1 MINVIIALVIVA
13 IIGAAIAYI
22 VGAKKKGAKCIGCPA
37 SGECCSV
44 RKATD
49 SQDTGCGC
57 GCGDK

>member
-22 VGAKKKGAKCIGCPA
+22 VRAKKKGAKCIGCPA

-57 GCGDK
+57 G